1 MMHPDA
7 RILVTGATGALGKG
21 LVRELL
27 ATTGQGLVLV
37 VRGKGRLSPE
47 DRVRRMLAAS
57 GLDGMLG
64 TRVEVL
70 EGDVTRPDLGLSVEE
85 RARLRREVVAFHHVA
100 ALTALSGAAEP
111 FRRVNVGG
119 TVEALRLAWDLFR
132 NGRLQRFVHVST
144 AFVAGSRGVG
154 HVMEDELI
162 PGPDHA
168 NAYEST
174 KHEAE
179 QLVRRA
185 SAEGLPTTV
194 VRPSIVVGDS
204 ATGAVSDFNVI
215 YPLMKLFAHGIVS
228 TLPARAESTFN
239 VVPIDFVTRALV
251 AFARRP
257 DSIGRT
263 YHLVTERPPSIATLL
278 RVKDAEFPS
287 MPHVAIVDPSS
298 PGLGA
303 DALKWIEPYQPYLD
317 CRLTFDTTNTRA
329 ALSGTDIPLPRTD
342 AGFLAN
348 ILRYAVGRGY
358 LIA

>member
-1 MMHPDA
+1 MMHHGA
-7 RILVTGATGALGKG
+7 KLLVTGATGALGKG
-21 LVRELL
+21 LVREFL
-27 ATTGQGLVLV
+27 ATGDHGLILV
-37 VRGKGRLSPE
+37 IRGKGRLSPL
-47 DRVRRMLAAS
+47 DRARRLLASS

-70 EGDVTRPDLGLSVEE
+70 EGDVTRPDLGLGAID
-85 RARLRREVVAFHHVA
+85 RARLRREVGAFHHVA
-100 ALTALSGAAEP
+100 ALTALNGGEESC
-111 FRRVNVGG
+111 RRVNVGG
-119 TVEALRLAWDLFR
+119 TVEALRLARDLSR
-132 NGRLQRFVHVST
+132 GGRLERFVHVST
-144 AFVAGSRGVG
+144 AFVAGSRGAA
-154 HVMEDELI
+154 HVLEDEPI
-162 PGPDHA
+162 AAPSRA
-168 NAYEST
+168 NHYESS

-179 QLVRRA
+179 RLVRRA

-204 ATGAVSDFNVI
+204 LTGEVSEFNVI

-239 VVPIDFVTRALV
+239 VVPIDFVTRAHV
-251 AFARRP
+251 AIARRP
-257 DSIGRT
+257 DTIGRT

-278 RVKDAEFPS
+278 RVKDVEFPS
-287 MPHVAIVDPSS
+287 MPPVALVDPSS
-298 PGLGA
+298 SGLAA
-303 DALKWIEPYQPYLD
+303 DTLKWIEPYQSYLD

-329 ALSGTDIPLPRTD
+329 ALSDTDIPLPRTD